1 MPNNAALIRPAPSEN
16 PVTLKIREAA
26 VALFAEQGYDRTS
39 LQEIVDKAGFTKGAF
54 YHYFKSKEDLLREI
68 HDTFLDLV
76 IDRVQGIID
85 RGFPP
90 RDAIRQL
97 TAALLEGVASY
108 PREIR
113 ISLQELPFLRGDASY
128 AIMAK
133 RDRFEAMVVTIIEK
147 GIASGELKALAPPR
161 VLAFGIIGMCS
172 WAYHW
177 FKPSGSIGSSEVAE
191 AYAEVLLEGLVCDS
205 PKPRASNRR
214 SGAKGSVRN
223 EQQLMP

>member
-1 MPNNAALIRPAPSEN
+1 MTTNAALIRRSHSEN
-16 PVTLKIREAA
+16 QVTLKIREAA
-26 VALFAEQGYDRTS
+26 VALFAERGYDRTS

-54 YHYFKSKEDLLREI
+54 YHYFNSKEDLLREI

-76 IDRVQGIID
+76 IDRVQGVID
-85 RGFPP
+85 RDLQP
-90 RDAIRQL
+90 RDAVREL
-97 TAALLEGVASY
+97 TAALLEGVATY

-128 AIMAK
+128 EIMAK
-133 RDRFEAMVVTIIEK
+133 RDRFEGMVVTIIEK

-177 FKPSGSIGSSEVAE
+177 YKPSGPVGSSEVAE
-191 AYAEVLLEGLVCDS
+191 AYAKVLLEGLVSDS
-205 PKPRASNRR
+205 PKPRTSNRR
-214 SGAKGSVRN
+214 SGTKGSVRKSN
-223 EQQLMP
+223 S